1 MRPRGRAGVATGF
14 APRLAVVKGFE
25 RAMSTQISAETQASA
40 LASSQAVSDAIDVL
54 VRELQD
60 AQAAITEVRPPNPE
74 LKQSYAKWLER
85 QGEVKGRPP
94 LYPYAG
100 SGIGNGCYVE
110 LADGSVKLDMINGI
124 GVHMFGHSDPDLA
137 ATAIRAA
144 LADTVMQGNLQFN
157 TDIIETGE
165 LIVKEASKNS
175 RLRHCFMINSG
186 CMANESALKVCF
198 QKNAPASRVIAFN
211 DCFMGRSTTMA
222 QIGDSAAG
230 RVGIPLNV
238 LVDYMPFY
246 DPMLGEES
254 TRQAVAQLEKYIE
267 RYPKQHACF
276 VMELV
281 QGEGGFNVAPPEFFK
296 ALMSVCKKH
305 GIAVW
310 CDEVQTFGRTEE
322 MFYFQ
327 QLGLG
332 EYVDVVTFGKMSQV
346 CGCLFS
352 SEYNPKP
359 GLLSATFASSTVAIQ
374 VGRRLLQRLRDGGY
388 YGPNGHI
395 AKLQKSFREH
405 AAAFIAKHPEW
416 FPPVRYPSG
425 TTTSPEQLAGGVGG
439 MMRITPFGGSKEKIT
454 KALNQ
459 MFEDGLIAF
468 YCGHG
473 PYHIRFL
480 PPIGVMK
487 PQQFRDVFAIL
498 ETSFAK
504 I

>member
-1 MRPRGRAGVATGF
+1 
-14 APRLAVVKGFE
+14 
-25 RAMSTQISAETQASA
+25 MSTQLSAETQAATLAASPA
-40 LASSQAVSDAIDVL
+40 LSEAIDAV
-54 VRELQD
+54 VRELSE
-60 AQAAITEVRPPNPE
+60 ARAAITEVRPANPE
-74 LKQSYAKWLER
+74 LKQSYSEWLER

-100 SGIGNGCYVE
+100 SGIGNGVLVE
-110 LADGSVKLDMINGI
+110 LADGSVKIDMINGI
-124 GVHMFGHSDPDLA
+124 GVHMFGHSDSDVA
-137 ATAIRAA
+137 AAAVRAA
-144 LADTVMQGNLQFN
+144 LSDTIMQGNLQFN

-165 LIVKEASKNS
+165 LIAKEASNNS
-175 RLRHCFMINSG
+175 RLRHCFIINSG

-246 DPMLGEES
+246 DPMLGEKS
-254 TRQAVAQLEKYIE
+254 TQQAVAQLERYIE

-281 QGEGGFNVAPPEFFK
+281 QGEGGFNTAPREFFV
-296 ALMSVCKKH
+296 ALMEICRKH

-322 MFYFQ
+322 MFHFQ

-332 EYVDVVTFGKMSQV
+332 EYIDVVTFGKMSLV
-346 CGCLFS
+346 CGCLFTS
-352 SEYNPKP
+352 DFNPKP
-359 GLLSATFASSTVAIQ
+359 GLLSATFASSTVAVQ
-374 VGRRLLQRLRDGGY
+374 VGRHVLSRLREGGY
-388 YGPNGHI
+388 YGANGHI

-405 AAAFIAKHPEW
+405 AAAFISKHPHW
-416 FPPVRYPSG
+416 FPPAKYPAG
-425 TTTSPEQLAGGVGG
+425 TTTKPEQLYGGVGG
-439 MMRITPFGGSKEKIT
+439 MMRLTPFGGARDKIM
-454 KALNQ
+454 KALNT
-459 MFEDGLIAF
+459 MFEDGVIAF

-480 PPIGVMK
+480 PPIGIMK
-487 PQQFRDVFAIL
+487 PAQFRDVFAIM
-498 ETSFAK
+498 EKSFAK
-504 I
+504 V